1 MPDPESDMN
10 RLYSEKIHHAD
21 PYILCTRLKGNPKK
35 HIAVC
40 HKCKWNKKCRAFK
53 LYWQPEL
60 PFRSAL
66 RG

>member
-1 MPDPESDMN
+1 MN

-21 PYILCTRLKGNPKK
+21 PYILCTRYKGNPKK

-40 HKCKWNKKCRAFK
+40 HKCKWNRKCRAFK

-66 RG
+66 NR